1 MLWKCQKK
9 IWFNWCKINFV
20 FLINYIYWLYLFE
33 KQKKNIRNIKTLK
46 DNFTNTIDE
55 RQFLLEKIEK
65 DILKGK
71 NNIKHLRSNS
81 LDEHL
86 TKLRQNLKKKVKKKN
101 FLNPNNS
108 SPKNF
113 DHIYRFIKKQ
123 NNLKLK
129 SIKNNLRMIPTKN
142 ILTRQKSDINL
153 PVINNRK
160 IIKQFLLKKSRL
172 PTLSFIEKIP
182 LLDNKE
188 KISNSAMLGSND
200 IYANIPRIIKIRS
213 FSNICKDNDLSND
226 KYSEENNINEIDSK
240 YNLNLNS
247 KIKYKKLNSIFHGKK
262 YTKFGILNKLFEYYS
277 SQSNN
282 GISPNNENM
291 ENKSSNY
298 INFSKSN
305 NSIIDN
311 NDEMSKNNIDE
322 SNIFLTKIKS
332 NKNESEEKYNKFSVT
347 RFISDRCSVGDI
359 NKRNKK
365 IIEDNKKVS
374 IDCLLSKIERKISV
388 KKILYKY
395 LDKTIYEIEND
406 KSYTRLKEFEKN
418 ILDIL
423 KNVE

>member
-1 MLWKCQKK
+1 
-9 IWFNWCKINFV
+9 
-20 FLINYIYWLYLFE
+20 
-33 KQKKNIRNIKTLK
+33 
-46 DNFTNTIDE
+46 
-55 RQFLLEKIEK
+55 
-65 DILKGK
+65 
-71 NNIKHLRSNS
+71 
-81 LDEHL
+81 
-86 TKLRQNLKKKVKKKN
+86 
-101 FLNPNNS
+101 
-108 SPKNF
+108 
-113 DHIYRFIKKQ
+113 
-123 NNLKLK
+123 
-129 SIKNNLRMIPTKN
+129 
-142 ILTRQKSDINL
+142 
-153 PVINNRK
+153 
-160 IIKQFLLKKSRL
+160 
-172 PTLSFIEKIP
+172 
-182 LLDNKE
+182 
-188 KISNSAMLGSND
+188 MLGSND

>member
-1 MLWKCQKK
+1 MNK
-9 IWFNWCKINFV
+9 FS
-20 FLINYIYWLYLFE
+20 LFE

-160 IIKQFLLKKSRL
+160 IIKQSLLKKSRL

>member
-1 MLWKCQKK
+1 MNK
-9 IWFNWCKINFV
+9 FS
-20 FLINYIYWLYLFE
+20 LFE

-108 SPKNF
+108 SSKNF

-298 INFSKSN
+298 INFYKSN

-347 RFISDRCSVGDI
+347 RFITDRCSVGDI

-406 KSYTRLKEFEKN
+406 KSYTRLKEFENN

>member
-1 MLWKCQKK
+1 MNK
-9 IWFNWCKINFV
+9 FS
-20 FLINYIYWLYLFE
+20 LFE

-298 INFSKSN
+298 INFPKSN

-406 KSYTRLKEFEKN
+406 KSYTRLKEFDKN

>member
-1 MLWKCQKK
+1 MNK
-9 IWFNWCKINFV
+9 FS
-20 FLINYIYWLYLFE
+20 LFE

-81 LDEHL
+81 LDDHL

>member
-1 MLWKCQKK
+1 MNK
-9 IWFNWCKINFV
+9 FS
-20 FLINYIYWLYLFE
+20 LFE

-129 SIKNNLRMIPTKN
+129 SIKNNLRMIPTKS

-347 RFISDRCSVGDI
+347 RFITDRCSVGDI

>member
-1 MLWKCQKK
+1 
-9 IWFNWCKINFV
+9 
-20 FLINYIYWLYLFE
+20 
-33 KQKKNIRNIKTLK
+33 
-46 DNFTNTIDE
+46 
-55 RQFLLEKIEK
+55 
-65 DILKGK
+65 
-71 NNIKHLRSNS
+71 
-81 LDEHL
+81 
-86 TKLRQNLKKKVKKKN
+86 
-101 FLNPNNS
+101 
-108 SPKNF
+108 
-113 DHIYRFIKKQ
+113 
-123 NNLKLK
+123 
-129 SIKNNLRMIPTKN
+129 MIPTKS

>member
-1 MLWKCQKK
+1 MNK
-9 IWFNWCKINFV
+9 FS
-20 FLINYIYWLYLFE
+20 LFE

-347 RFISDRCSVGDI
+347 RFITDRCSVGDI

-406 KSYTRLKEFEKN
+406 KSYTRLKKKKKN

>member
-1 MLWKCQKK
+1 MNK
-9 IWFNWCKINFV
+9 FS
-20 FLINYIYWLYLFE
+20 LFE

-298 INFSKSN
+298 INFPKSN

>member
-1 MLWKCQKK
+1 MNK
-9 IWFNWCKINFV
+9 FS
-20 FLINYIYWLYLFE
+20 LFE

-71 NNIKHLRSNS
+71 NNIKHLKSNS

-247 KIKYKKLNSIFHGKK
+247 KIKYKKLNTIFHGKK

>member
-1 MLWKCQKK
+1 MNKLS
-9 IWFNWCKINFV
+9 
-20 FLINYIYWLYLFE
+20 LFE

-86 TKLRQNLKKKVKKKN
+86 TKHRQNLKKKVKKKN

-160 IIKQFLLKKSRL
+160 IIKQFLLKKSRF

-247 KIKYKKLNSIFHGKK
+247 KIKHKKLNSIFHGKK

-332 NKNESEEKYNKFSVT
+332 NKNESEEKNNKFSVT

-406 KSYTRLKEFEKN
+406 KSYTRLKEFEKK
-418 ILDIL
+418 IFAIL
-423 KNVE
+423 KNIE

>member
-1 MLWKCQKK
+1 MNK
-9 IWFNWCKINFV
+9 FS
-20 FLINYIYWLYLFE
+20 LFE

-71 NNIKHLRSNS
+71 NNIKYLRSNS

-277 SQSNN
+277 SKSNN

>member
-1 MLWKCQKK
+1 MNK
-9 IWFNWCKINFV
+9 FS
-20 FLINYIYWLYLFE
+20 LFE

-113 DHIYRFIKKQ
+113 EHIYRFIKKQ

>member
-1 MLWKCQKK
+1 MNK
-9 IWFNWCKINFV
+9 FS
-20 FLINYIYWLYLFE
+20 LFE

-81 LDEHL
+81 LDDHL

-200 IYANIPRIIKIRS
+200 IYANISRIIKIRS

>member
-1 MLWKCQKK
+1 MNK
-9 IWFNWCKINFV
+9 FS
-20 FLINYIYWLYLFE
+20 LFE

-226 KYSEENNINEIDSK
+226 KYSEESNINEIDSK